1 MSQLSYPSEL
11 IHGDPLSALVDSNIV
26 RGGLRTVGST
36 SALLTI
42 PTDQVKQYV
51 TRVYVAGTT
60 NKWYTF
66 TGSNSTLSIS
76 WTADDPS
83 YSLPSATT
91 DQKGGVTISSTGGLS
106 VTSSVLSINA
116 NNGLNVSSN
125 AVRLGGTLT
134 QNTELTCTTYD
145 LNIRTSATV
154 SIGNTEF
161 GTSSSY
167 LSNLYIKAS
176 SGKPYAL
183 RSSKELSVT
192 SGDSNNMLSSYAEL
206 TINNSSSNSSFADT
220 ITYSSSFN
228 ILNLSSA
235 SSTTQVLNS
244 ANVTCSTNLIRI
256 DKPSSIYNVN
266 SSSIKGTTNGLLL
279 KGTTTNSGGTKL
291 WAPNTPYLADDTTS
305 RYADYVMVVDSTSRI
320 YKCKTS
326 GTSSTT
332 APTHTSGDVT
342 DGSGP
347 LVWTYVGLAG
357 PDYNY
362 QLGNISLINTGV
374 IGSTESNGLPVF
386 NGVINNLHGLYVQNI
401 PKGINSLSGTSS
413 TGIANTTYGIYIDG
427 DNVAYSKIGTRYG
440 IYQNGEIDV
449 NVFRGPTRID
459 GVFTLGGTNNPVTT
473 STATASKKIRIKVND
488 TYYYLLAVES

>member
-36 SALLTI
+36 GALLTI
-42 PTDQVKQYV
+42 PTDQVKRYV
-51 TRVYVAGTT
+51 TRVYVTDPT
-60 NKWYTF
+60 NKWYTL
-66 TGSNSTLSIS
+66 TGSNSTQSGS

-116 NNGLNVSSN
+116 NNGLNISSN

-154 SIGNTEF
+154 SIGNTDF
-161 GTSSSY
+161 DGSTH

-206 TINNSSSNSSFADT
+206 TISNSSPNSSFADT

-266 SSSIKGTTNGLLL
+266 SSSIRGTTNGLLL
-279 KGTTTNSGGTKL
+279 KGTSGGTKP
-291 WAPNTPYLADDTTS
+291 WAANTPYLADDTTS

-320 YKCKTS
+320 YKCKTN

-427 DNVAYSKIGTRYG
+427 DDVAYSKIGTRYG
-440 IYQNGEIDV
+440 IYQNGERDV

-459 GVFTLGGTNNPVTT
+459 GVFTLGGANNPVTT
-473 STATASKKIRIKVND
+473 GTATPSKKIRIKVND